1 MRNIIHNH
9 EPFEFYDQWEREL
22 HRLDYGRIIWNKQ
35 SVRVYFEFNDTQK
48 VMYGN
53 DVSYLFVFE
62 RPTKVRLE
70 YQIKN
75 NLFSLSLIESSDDQ
89 DNASTVVLHGVQEDE
104 PAQELQYVAD
114 DEIAENPQQFD
125 QQPILA
131 ENSANS
137 DENIN
142 DPAFHENEENND
154 ESLYKWELTVSK
166 AYAYANRTK
175 SQVLHFSPKTAQ
187 FVLRDKKYLIIDTPH
202 QLIDIRCTMQERTKT
217 REGKILLRSI

>member
-22 HRLDYGRIIWNKQ
+22 HRLDYGRIVWNNQ

-75 NLFSLSLIESSDDQ
+75 NIFSLSLIESSDDQ

-125 QQPILA
+125 QQPIL
-131 ENSANS
+131 
-137 DENIN
+137 
-142 DPAFHENEENND
+142 
-154 ESLYKWELTVSK
+154 
-166 AYAYANRTK
+166 
-175 SQVLHFSPKTAQ
+175 
-187 FVLRDKKYLIIDTPH
+187 
-202 QLIDIRCTMQERTKT
+202 
-217 REGKILLRSI
+217 